1 MTVRLKSLLPSAL
14 IGIAIG
20 FTIGSLIVFTA
31 STIRDALHPEPA
43 LTPSAAVSTDPVD
56 QNALESLV
64 NEQRADAGKKPLTT
78 NTKLRQSA
86 CDKADDILAQNYWA
100 HTSPSGVTPWSF
112 IEKAGYE
119 YTHAGENLA
128 KAYPDDAALVQAWM
142 DSEAHRKNVLGEF
155 TEQGI
160 CQKTGTLDGKS
171 TTVTVMHAATKQL
184 NQENQ

>member
-1 MTVRLKSLLPSAL
+1 MTARISRRMRDNLICIAFGLIAAAAAAFAT
-14 IGIAIG
+14 IGITNML
-20 FTIGSLIVFTA
+20 F
-31 STIRDALHPEPA
+31 DEPA

-64 NEQRADAGKKPLTT
+64 NEQRADAGKKALAT
-78 NTKLRQSA
+78 NTKLRKSA
-86 CDKADDILAQNYWA
+86 CAKADDILAQNYWA

-119 YTHAGENLA
+119 YSHAGENLA

-142 DSEAHRKNVLGEF
+142 DSQTHRKNVLGEF

-171 TTVTVMHAATKQL
+171 TTVTVMHVGETA
-184 NQENQ
+184 